1 MLRVVSCIVNE
12 HDHRLVL
19 LAVLIC
25 AATSFTALH
34 AFSHASREHGSWR
47 LAWVFLAAVA
57 TGTGIWAT
65 HFVAMLAYEPGYPVG
80 YDAVLTIA
88 SLLVA
93 VVVAAV
99 GLALATHGSRAA
111 IAAGGAIIG
120 AGVALMH
127 FVGMEALALPGAMQW
142 DQSLV
147 AASILIGVV
156 LSAASLLAWHELD
169 RRRASWVGPALLVVA
184 ICGLH
189 FTAMGAVVLTPDPT
203 MALPGSNI
211 DDATLAIA
219 VTAASIVVML
229 AVLAAMLITSQAER
243 TVLLNNQELVDAAQ
257 EGLVTAHD
265 GTNRER
271 QSPHPP
277 AHAADLR

>member
-99 GLALATHGSRAA
+99 GLALVDARKPRGNRGRRRDHRCRHRPHAFRGHGGAGTSRCDAMGPEPRGSVDPDRRCALGSLPPRLARVGPPPGVVGRSGTAGGCHLRSALHGHGSGGVHPRSHDGVAWLQHRRCNA
-111 IAAGGAIIG
+111 GNRGHGRKHRGDAGRAGGNADHQPGRAHGAAQQPGARRRG
-120 AGVALMH
+120 AGGSGHRA
-127 FVGMEALALPGAMQW
+127 
-142 DQSLV
+142 
-147 AASILIGVV
+147 
-156 LSAASLLAWHELD
+156 
-169 RRRASWVGPALLVVA
+169 RR
-184 ICGLH
+184 
-189 FTAMGAVVLTPDPT
+189 
-203 MALPGSNI
+203 
-211 DDATLAIA
+211 
-219 VTAASIVVML
+219 
-229 AVLAAMLITSQAER
+229 
-243 TVLLNNQELVDAAQ
+243 
-257 EGLVTAHD
+257 HD
-265 GTNRER
+265 RER

>member
-1 MLRVVSCIVNE
+1 MRLASTVRGVV
-12 HDHRLVL
+12 
-19 LAVLIC
+19 
-25 AATSFTALH
+25 
-34 AFSHASREHGSWR
+34 
-47 LAWVFLAAVA
+47 AWVFLAAVA

-99 GLALATHGSRAA
+99 GFALATHGSRAA

-169 RRRASWVGPALLVVA
+169 RRRASWVASGTADGCHLRSALHGHGSGGAHPRSHDGVA
-184 ICGLH
+184 WLQHRRCNAGNRGH
-189 FTAMGAVVLTPDPT
+189 GRKHRGDAGRAGGNADHQ
-203 MALPGSNI
+203 PGR
-211 DDATLAIA
+211 AHG
-219 VTAASIVVML
+219 
-229 AVLAAMLITSQAER
+229 
-243 TVLLNNQELVDAAQ
+243 AAQ
-257 EGLVTAHD
+257 QPGARRRGAGGSGHRARRHD
-265 GTNRER
+265 RER